1 MTEHKKVNRSLR
13 KLASGSRVQG
23 ARGTEDRSVLNIH
36 EDLSTEATSQPA
48 AEVEFPKRSN
58 VYLASDASG
67 TTVLNVAD
75 AVLAQFHNLQAKKFM
90 WPMIRSHAQ
99 VDHLMS
105 VMREKP
111 GILLYTMVDED
122 MENYLLESCGKH
134 GLTAISVLGHV
145 LDGIRDLFKLENS
158 LKKPGLQHRVYDEH
172 YVNKITAIDY
182 TLAHD
187 DGQNPDNIYTADI
200 LLLGVS
206 RTSKS
211 PTSLYLAQRGYKTA
225 NIPII
230 KGIKAPIDFSKFQ
243 STLIVGLTVSPEKL
257 KSIRDNRLNSLL
269 KPGTKSDTGIDNYT
283 DISFIREEVIE
294 ARRFFDEHSIP
305 VIDVTNK
312 AIEETSGEIINMYNS
327 EVRR

>member
-1 MTEHKKVNRSLR
+1 
-13 KLASGSRVQG
+13 
-23 ARGTEDRSVLNIH
+23 
-36 EDLSTEATSQPA
+36 
-48 AEVEFPKRSN
+48 